1 MRSLICLLKHFL
13 WRLNREWIKTD
24 AVEAGKLF
32 SFRQKIMKIRQIS
45 RWIEVVDFRIVCEQK
60 ICQGLIID

>member
-1 MRSLICLLKHFL
+1 M
-13 WRLNREWIKTD
+13 D

-45 RWIEVVDFRIVCEQK
+45 RCIEGGFQNH
-60 ICQGLIID
+60 L